1 MNDWVFYSPESTPVM
16 DYALRELE
24 LRGINITH
32 RPSSNVTHLLL
43 RAPCRMSDETLKDIL
58 KELPQGVHILGGK
71 LRSPALSGFT
81 CTDLLE
87 DPVYL
92 ARNAMI
98 TAHCAIKLAAEAL
111 PVIWEDCPVLVL
123 GWGRIGKCLCRQLR
137 NNGAAVSVAVR
148 RPSDR
153 AMAEALGYEAEDIQ
167 KLDYI
172 LRRYRV
178 IFNTVP
184 SPVLSAEQLAYCRT
198 GCLKY
203 ELASQP
209 GLAGDGIIDA
219 RGLPGKFAPESSGRL
234 IARSVLRLCVEKEVG
249 L

>member
-1 MNDWVFYSPESTPVM
+1 MNDWVFYSPESTSAI
-16 DYALRELE
+16 DYALHELE
-24 LRGINITH
+24 LRGASISHN
-32 RPSSNVTHLLL
+32 PSSHVTHLLL
-43 RAPCRMSDETLKDIL
+43 GSPCRMSDGALKDIL
-58 KELPQGVHILGGK
+58 KDLPPNVHILGGK

-111 PVIWEDCPVLVL
+111 PVTWEECPVLVL
-123 GWGRIGKCLCRQLR
+123 GWGRIGKCLCQKLH
-137 NNGAAVSVAVR
+137 NNGATVSVAAR
-148 RPSDR
+148 KPADR

-167 KLDYI
+167 TLDYI

-184 SPVLSAEQLAYCRT
+184 SPVLSVKQLACCRD

-209 GLAGDGIIDA
+209 GLVGEGIIDA
-219 RGLPGKFAPESSGRL
+219 RGLPGKYAPESSGRL
-234 IARSVLRLCVEKEVG
+234 IARSVLRLCAQKEAEA
-249 L
+249 